1 MYTYVISSPFVEHPV
16 VDIAQFD
23 AHEFD
28 VFVFE
33 DNQPTN
39 FINKGLFNRE
49 LYCKCL
55 LYKLFTLP
63 KSKIKPFIQ
72 YQCEKLKEPVVWL
85 NKLEKLIDS
94 NRELFT
100 SKEHIIKFEKAL
112 VVIELIREIME
123 QKTHKPSVN
132 YNFEDLKQKVKQ
144 YNTYEEKLT
153 CLMEAKTE
161 YLQNKPKLIDVNEIP
176 FDEKITLELE
186 LLKTKQRLSKKAT
199 APNNQEVNSPKS
211 PTKNTKSPTEINR
224 TSVGLFQFNCQT
236 NVFVDVFFQLTKE
249 ITVDGKPLLNAGFN
263 ELAQFL
269 TDYFIDK
276 NGNRLSLNT
285 VKTILNTSRPEKR
298 PSSEKRINLRIKNIS
313 K

>member
-1 MYTYVISSPFVEHPV
+1 MYTYVIGSPFVEHPV
-16 VDIAQFD
+16 VDISQFD

-28 VFVFE
+28 ITVFDE
-33 DNQPTN
+33 NQTSN
-39 FINKGLFNRE
+39 FLNKGHFNRE

-55 LYKLFTLP
+55 LHKLFTLP

-72 YQCEKLKEPVVWL
+72 YQCEKLKEPIIWL

-100 SKEHIIKFEKAL
+100 SKEQKIKFEKAL

-123 QKTHKPSVN
+123 QKTQKPCES
-132 YNFEDLKQKVKQ
+132 YNFDDLKQKVKQ
-144 YNTYEEKLT
+144 YNTYEEKFT
-153 CLMEAKTE
+153 CLMEARTE

-176 FDEKITLELE
+176 FDEKISLELE
-186 LLKTKQRLSKKAT
+186 LLKTKQRLSKKST

-211 PTKNTKSPTEINR
+211 PTKNTKGPTEICR

-249 ITVDGKPLLNAGFN
+249 ITIDGKPMLNAGFN
-263 ELAQFL
+263 ELAQFI

-298 PSSEKRINLRIKNIS
+298 PSSEKRINLRIKNIP